1 MRSEENRKPK
11 IPHHVVVEN
20 RNLLT
25 LTGIIR
31 MGSFDEQSVVVY
43 SDYGELHIRGERLH
57 ISKLSLESNEVAIDG
72 EIEAMIYTR
81 TNPNS
86 NFFSKIFR

>member
-11 IPHHVVVEN
+11 IPHNVVVEN

-31 MGSFDEQSVVVY
+31 MGSFDEQAVVVY
-43 SDYGELHIRGERLH
+43 CDYGELHIRGEKLH
-57 ISKLSLESNEVAIDG
+57 INKLSLESNEVTIDG
-72 EIEAMIYTR
+72 EIEALIYTK
-81 TNPNS
+81 TNANG

>member
-11 IPHHVVVEN
+11 IPHRVVIEN

-25 LTGIIR
+25 LTGITR

-43 SDYGELHIRGERLH
+43 TDYGELHIRGEKLH
-57 ISKLSLESNEVAIDG
+57 ISKLSLDTGEVDIDG
-72 EIEAMIYTR
+72 EIEALIYTR
-81 TNPNS
+81 TNRNTGFWS
-86 NFFSKIFR
+86 RLFR

>member
-1 MRSEENRKPK
+1 MRSEENRKSK

-31 MGSFDEQSVVVY
+31 MGSFDEQSVVAY
-43 SDYGELHIRGERLH
+43 SDYGELHIRGEKLH

-72 EIEAMIYTR
+72 EIEALIYTR
-81 TNPNS
+81 TSSNS

>member
-31 MGSFDEQSVVVY
+31 MGSFDEQSVVIY